1 MYKIKKKFHLIHPI
15 QLVALLGSVTLVF
28 FLVLPSSREFILN
41 MVDDG
46 YDIDLNALPV
56 IDSGADPELARA
68 REKLFMNRVFSNVA
82 AQGDDPQKLE
92 EIALAVYFNSAK
104 TEVETIATVK
114 LLLGSERPDLAG
126 QIIETYENE
135 SGRGNADHS
144 EEMILTKVSVFQQ
157 NNRSSEAFDAYYVF
171 FQAQE
176 KLSKGSLDKLLQLAR
191 LGNRTSEVIGFAS
204 DIEQFRK
211 LEDSEA
217 KDGGDVYTLLGD
229 MALSGGNNDIA
240 ISHYEKAF
248 TLDPSRVYLNAQ
260 MGKAYEWS
268 GRPAMAFEYYAKS
281 IGADDGYSLERLLD
295 LAGGLYKTYELGKM
309 LANYPG
315 KVMELGKGLFVA
327 RIFIENGDNDRAYEW
342 YEKICADEENAD
354 HDIYLEYISILVAAQ
369 EYERAKKLA
378 TRGKK
383 QFAQILE
390 FRSLLGEI
398 HLSLLDYEKAFA
410 EYYQLVTQ
418 YPNHSALTKTI
429 DIGAALGKEE
439 EITALLRDYRENGHL
454 ESAQLYEKLAMIE
467 FRESNFVEFQSII
480 MEAYH
485 KNPENAYL
493 LEKLFLSYQKLNNV
507 KGAISLLEQ
516 FPDKLLK
523 NPYVLDYYLDHL
535 LNNNQLVFAEQILNT
550 HPKGGTFNGDIV
562 ENVLKQ
568 RYRARIATL
577 RKDWDAAIAI
587 YEKLNADNVLQ
598 DYQLIPYL
606 ELLILKK
613 SYPEANKLIDKMSG
627 LDHEDFY
634 VHVARAYIYQGMDTK
649 SREYIARV
657 TTPLK
662 LAHLWRDIGDYY
674 ENNNS
679 KVMAADAYRKAMEY
693 ITAEIN

>member
-1 MYKIKKKFHLIHPI
+1 
-15 QLVALLGSVTLVF
+15 
-28 FLVLPSSREFILN
+28 
-41 MVDDG
+41 
-46 YDIDLNALPV
+46 
-56 IDSGADPELARA
+56 
-68 REKLFMNRVFSNVA
+68 
-82 AQGDDPQKLE
+82 
-92 EIALAVYFNSAK
+92 
-104 TEVETIATVK
+104 
-114 LLLGSERPDLAG
+114 
-126 QIIETYENE
+126 
-135 SGRGNADHS
+135 
-144 EEMILTKVSVFQQ
+144 
-157 NNRSSEAFDAYYVF
+157 
-171 FQAQE
+171 
-176 KLSKGSLDKLLQLAR
+176 
-191 LGNRTSEVIGFAS
+191 
-204 DIEQFRK
+204 
-211 LEDSEA
+211 
-217 KDGGDVYTLLGD
+217 
-229 MALSGGNNDIA
+229 
-240 ISHYEKAF
+240 
-248 TLDPSRVYLNAQ
+248 
-260 MGKAYEWS
+260 
-268 GRPAMAFEYYAKS
+268 
-281 IGADDGYSLERLLD
+281 
-295 LAGGLYKTYELGKM
+295 
-309 LANYPG
+309 
-315 KVMELGKGLFVA
+315 
-327 RIFIENGDNDRAYEW
+327 
-342 YEKICADEENAD
+342 
-354 HDIYLEYISILVAAQ
+354 
-369 EYERAKKLA
+369 
-378 TRGKK
+378 
-383 QFAQILE
+383 
-390 FRSLLGEI
+390 
-398 HLSLLDYEKAFA
+398 
-410 EYYQLVTQ
+410 
-418 YPNHSALTKTI
+418 
-429 DIGAALGKEE
+429 
-439 EITALLRDYRENGHL
+439 
-454 ESAQLYEKLAMIE
+454 
-467 FRESNFVEFQSII
+467 